1 MVTRDR
7 SSPCQVCS
15 NKAEL
20 RLDQAGRLAGQ
31 GQRDS
36 ELGMGMGTL
45 VRALE
50 TSTPQRSSD
59 GD

>member
-1 MVTRDR
+1 M
-7 SSPCQVCS
+7 Q
-15 NKAEL
+15 
-20 RLDQAGRLAGQ
+20 AGQ

-36 ELGMGMGTL
+36 GLGMGTL

-50 TSTPQRSSD
+50 TSPAQHSSD